1 MVMEDNKYAL
11 GFCFSEDKSH
21 VALIH
26 KLKPKWQAGRLNGI
40 GGKKELNEGFFEC
53 MVREFKEETG
63 VLVPQWKQLCTLNA
77 TWGEMHI
84 FKSFTDAV
92 FTVQSIE
99 AEQVEVFKV
108 SEIPFDKT
116 IPNLRWLIPL
126 ALDKDNV
133 RGQLQEP
140 GISL

>member
-1 MVMEDNKYAL
+1 MEENKYSL

-21 VALIH
+21 VALIN

-40 GGKKELNEGFFEC
+40 GGKKEKGEDYFEC

-63 VLVPQWKQLCTLNA
+63 VLVPVWTNFCTLSG

-84 FKSFTDAV
+84 FNSFTDEV
-92 FTVQSIE
+92 FSVKTIE
-99 AEQVEVFKV
+99 TEQVEIFKV
-108 SEIPFDKT
+108 SELPFERT

-126 ALDKDNV
+126 ALDKDGV
-133 RGQLQEP
+133 CGELREP
-140 GISL
+140 